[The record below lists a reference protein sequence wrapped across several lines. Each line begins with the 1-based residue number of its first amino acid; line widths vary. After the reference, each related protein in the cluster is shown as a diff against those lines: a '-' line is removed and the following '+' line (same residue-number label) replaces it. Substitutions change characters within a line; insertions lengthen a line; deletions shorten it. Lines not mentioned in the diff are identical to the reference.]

1 MTQFLVTDE
10 NPQGYKLEDILSG
23 IRNDMMV
30 RATKIMEDTRPEARK
45 VLENNLRIL
54 QLLTES
60 ISVAEDSTR
69 LLNKSFGPHQAG
81 EPRIGTP

>member
-10 NPQGYKLEDILSG
+10 NPQGYKLEEILSG
-23 IRNDMMV
+23 IRNDIMV
-30 RATKIMEDTRPEARK
+30 RATKIMDDTRPEARK

-60 ISVAEDSTR
+60 IGVAEDSTR

-81 EPRIGTP
+81 APRIGTP

>member
-1 MTQFLVTDE
+1 MTQFLVTDD
-10 NPQGYKLEDILSG
+10 NPQGYKLEEILSA
-23 IRNDMMV
+23 IRNDMMM
-30 RATKIMEDTRPEARK
+30 RATKIMDDTRPEARK

-60 ISVAEDSTR
+60 IGFAEDSTR

-81 EPRIGTP
+81 APRIGTP

>member
-1 MTQFLVTDE
+1 MDGAQPHWDE
-10 NPQGYKLEDILSG
+10 HLDAAIEEILSG

-30 RATKIMEDTRPEARK
+30 RATKIMADTRPEARK

-60 ISVAEDSTR
+60 ISVVSDVGEDLIETWLYGR
-69 LLNKSFGPHQAG
+69 VIIAG
-81 EPRIGTP
+81 

>member
-1 MTQFLVTDE
+1 MTQFLVTDD
-10 NPQGYKLEDILSG
+10 NPQGYKLEEILST
-23 IRNDMMV
+23 IRNDMMM
-30 RATKIMEDTRPEARK
+30 RATKIMDDTRPEARK

-60 ISVAEDSTR
+60 IGFAEDSTR

-81 EPRIGTP
+81 APRIGTP